1 MRKFLYKGRLIALT
15 ASLRFETWNSK
26 DGPRAAYKIRVRSGM
41 YSFFGK
47 NKANANPIPVQ
58 QQDPAKS
65 DAEPALATV
74 IPKPIEKGDEIPF

>member
-1 MRKFLYKGRLIALT
+1 
-15 ASLRFETWNSK
+15 
-26 DGPRAAYKIRVRSGM
+26 M

-58 QQDPAKS
+58 QQDPARP
-65 DAEPALATV
+65 DTEPALATV